1 MARPQAW
8 WRDLERRQMAK
19 KELTYGEA
27 VEELER
33 IITEI
38 EEESV
43 DVDALTEK
51 VKRATFLIGFCKDRL
66 KDTEV
71 EVQKALSGLEEE
83 ISKEGTG
90 GEDDDPF

>member
-1 MARPQAW
+1 MAS
-8 WRDLERRQMAK
+8 
-19 KELTYGEA
+19 KEPTYGEA

-38 EEESV
+38 EQESI

-71 EVQKALSGLEEE
+71 EVKKALSGLEAGDDD
-83 ISKEGTG
+83 SKEDVSDV
-90 GEDDDPF
+90 EPF

>member
-1 MARPQAW
+1 MAS
-8 WRDLERRQMAK
+8 
-19 KELTYGEA
+19 KEPTYGEA

-66 KDTEV
+66 KDTGV
-71 EVQKALSGLEEE
+71 EVQKALSGLEDDADEDKGDGADEE
-83 ISKEGTG
+83 
-90 GEDDDPF
+90 PF

>member
-1 MARPQAW
+1 MAN
-8 WRDLERRQMAK
+8 K
-19 KELTYGEA
+19 KPTYGEA

-66 KDTEV
+66 KDTGV

-83 ISKEGTG
+83 AGA
-90 GEDDDPF
+90 DDAQESDVEPF

>member
-1 MARPQAW
+1 MAS
-8 WRDLERRQMAK
+8 K
-19 KELTYGEA
+19 KPAYGEA

-51 VKRATFLIGFCKDRL
+51 VKRATFLIGYCKDRL

-83 ISKEGTG
+83 VREE
-90 GEDDDPF
+90 EDSGPDVEPF

>member
-1 MARPQAW
+1 MAS
-8 WRDLERRQMAK
+8 K
-19 KELTYGEA
+19 KPAYGEA

-83 ISKEGTG
+83 AQ
-90 GEDDDPF
+90 EDDQVESGNGKDEDLF

>member
-1 MARPQAW
+1 MAS
-8 WRDLERRQMAK
+8 K
-19 KELTYGEA
+19 KPAYGEA

-83 ISKEGTG
+83 AQEDDQVESGN
-90 GEDDDPF
+90 GEDEDLF

>member
-1 MARPQAW
+1 
-8 WRDLERRQMAK
+8 MAK
-19 KELTYGEA
+19 KEPTYGEA

-43 DVDALTEK
+43 DVDVLTEK

-66 KDTEV
+66 RDTEV
-71 EVQKALSGLEEE
+71 EVKKALSGLEAGD
-83 ISKEGTG
+83 EGA
-90 GEDDDPF
+90 EKDIPDDEPF

>member
-1 MARPQAW
+1 MAS
-8 WRDLERRQMAK
+8 K
-19 KELTYGEA
+19 KPAYGEA

-51 VKRATFLIGFCKDRL
+51 VKRATFLIGLCKDRL

-71 EVQKALSGLEEE
+71 EVQKALSGLEEDA
-83 ISKEGTG
+83 
-90 GEDDDPF
+90 GESEDVEPF

>member
-1 MARPQAW
+1 MAS
-8 WRDLERRQMAK
+8 K
-19 KELTYGEA
+19 KPAYGEA

-51 VKRATFLIGFCKDRL
+51 VKRATFLIGYCKDRL

-83 ISKEGTG
+83 VR
-90 GEDDDPF
+90 EDDREEEDVEPF